1 MKEFGKRFL
10 GLRTERGLT
19 RKQVAEALGVSVR
32 LISYWENGERE
43 CDFSMLIKICS
54 FFSVSADYLLG
65 ITDY

>member
-1 MKEFGKRFL
+1 MERFGKRFAE
-10 GLRTERGLT
+10 LRTEKKLT
-19 RKQVAEALGVSVR
+19 RKQVAEILGVSVR

-65 ITDY
+65 ITYY